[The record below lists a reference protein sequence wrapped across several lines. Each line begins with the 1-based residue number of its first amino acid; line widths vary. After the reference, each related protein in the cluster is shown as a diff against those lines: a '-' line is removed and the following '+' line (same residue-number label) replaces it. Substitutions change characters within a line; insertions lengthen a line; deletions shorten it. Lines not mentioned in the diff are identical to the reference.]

1 MDSLYKKS
9 EILDLLLFQK
19 SSTHHGRMKGQEQE
33 VDRTESQESLENR
46 EKTEDRPEEEMKT

>member
-1 MDSLYKKS
+1 
-9 EILDLLLFQK
+9 
-19 SSTHHGRMKGQEQE
+19 MKGQEQE